1 MRLTILAWRGARSMH
16 QACPHLSGR
25 RSLTEPGLADGAARG
40 TIAQLGWRCGKK
52 FGQVIRVLNRR
63 GERMSMSSGRLYL
76 SLSGRIPRSTFNLS
90 LLALVA
96 SFIILYVFMQTV
108 FGLQSTLLLYPFF
121 AWAALA
127 LASKRLHDRGQTVLY
142 LLALLI
148 PLFGPLW
155 AFATLCCRVGSDGEN
170 QYGEDKLARHA
181 DYLTVR

>member
-1 MRLTILAWRGARSMH
+1 
-16 QACPHLSGR
+16 
-25 RSLTEPGLADGAARG
+25 
-40 TIAQLGWRCGKK
+40 
-52 FGQVIRVLNRR
+52 
-63 GERMSMSSGRLYL
+63 MSMSSGRLYL
-76 SLSGRIPRSTFNLS
+76 SLSGRIPRSTFNVS
-90 LLALVA
+90 FLALVA

-155 AFATLCCRVGSDGEN
+155 AFVTLCCRVGSEGEN
-170 QYGEDKLARHA
+170 QYGEDRLTRHA